1 MISMDG
7 GYYPS
12 DYYPKVEE
20 ETIEDNKRDVVSVI
34 KQQIKQ
40 FDMLVTI
47 VAVGTVM
54 VLPRFRG

>member
-1 MISMDG
+1 MA
-7 GYYPS
+7 
-12 DYYPKVEE
+12 
-20 ETIEDNKRDVVSVI
+20 DNKRDIASVI

-40 FDMLVTI
+40 FDMLVII

>member
-1 MISMDG
+1 MA
-7 GYYPS
+7 
-12 DYYPKVEE
+12 
-20 ETIEDNKRDVVSVI
+20 DNKRDIVSVI

-40 FDMLVTI
+40 FDMLVII